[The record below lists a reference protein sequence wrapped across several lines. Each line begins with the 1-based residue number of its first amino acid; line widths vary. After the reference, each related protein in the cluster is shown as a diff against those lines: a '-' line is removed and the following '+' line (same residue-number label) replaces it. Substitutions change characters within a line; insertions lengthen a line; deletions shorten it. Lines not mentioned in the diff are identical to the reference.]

1 MLPRDQSG
9 QANLTATLLVIALI
23 VTGVW
28 VWKRLPPETQEYVI
42 ERAIPTA
49 GLTAVGV
56 ILVGVGIRAIRRR
69 RETRRERDRLLARFE
84 AEGSPEKRR
93 DLAFALVELN
103 QYRREGLERVAPA
116 MADLLMTTVKT
127 AAGDKQYRIRGM
139 AASHLGVLQETAA
152 IPLLLAALEDDH
164 AYVRACAALALG
176 RMRAG
181 EAKVKLTRVM
191 EEDWDQTVRSRARE
205 ALERIG

>member
-42 ERAIPTA
+42 ERAIPAA